1 MKLGNNSNAVPLQV
15 EAVNVDI
22 AGRRILHEVSLS
34 VDGDVLGLVG
44 PNGSGKSTLL
54 RTVYRM
60 LRPATG
66 CVTAGGRDV
75 WAIPAREAARI
86 TAALVQD
93 APSDLDL
100 TVAECVATG
109 RVPHGR
115 LLGADT
121 AADRAAV
128 IHAMNDVG
136 IENYADRDVSTL
148 SGGER
153 QRVQLAR
160 ALAQDPSILVLD
172 EPTNDLDTDMLAAM
186 EDLLDSWPGTLLVV
200 SHDRYF
206 LERVTDQQYAI
217 LDHKLR
223 HLPGGVDQYLEL
235 RAAEEAAAEAGGSQ
249 PAAAKQTVKVEP
261 KISGAERRTAEK
273 ERSAAERK
281 IAKLQ
286 KEVEQTR
293 DGLATL
299 DQGNFELLNAE
310 MSKISAAEAE
320 IEALELRW
328 LELEELLG

>member
-1 MKLGNNSNAVPLQV
+1 MKLGNDSNAVPLQV

-128 IHAMNDVG
+128 IHAMSDVG
-136 IENYADRDVSTL
+136 IEDYADRDVSTL

-172 EPTNDLDTDMLAAM
+172 EPTNHLD
-186 EDLLDSWPGTLLVV
+186 V
-200 SHDRYF
+200 
-206 LERVTDQQYAI
+206 
-217 LDHKLR
+217 R
-223 HLPGGVDQYLEL
+223 HQLEL
-235 RAAEEAAAEAGGSQ
+235 LALVRQ
-249 PAAAKQTVKVEP
+249 L
-261 KISGAERRTAEK
+261 RRTT
-273 ERSAAERK
+273 
-281 IAKLQ
+281 L
-286 KEVEQTR
+286 VTVH
-293 DGLATL
+293 DLNLATAYCDRIVVIDHGMVISTGTPENVL
-299 DQGNFELLNAE
+299 TPPLLLE
-310 MSKISAAEAE
+310 VFGVQAAVLSNPLTGRLQLAYSE
-320 IEALELRW
+320 RNRS
-328 LELEELLG
+328 